1 MDRCRLPLLPL
12 LPAAEGELAAAEV
25 ADVDVVID
33 FLTSP
38 CRDLDRLR
46 SLRSFIRSEAGVP
59 DRANVLLHRA
69 SLSSKVI
76 LLPTLP
82 LLLLL
87 RAADD
92 ERGDDE
98 VVSFSRTGMVCVV

>member
-1 MDRCRLPLLPL
+1 LDRCRLPLLPL

-25 ADVDVVID
+25 VDVDAVID

-59 DRANVLLHRA
+59 DRANVALK
-69 SLSSKVI
+69 SSKVI
-76 LLPTLP
+76 L
-82 LLLLL
+82 
-87 RAADD
+87 
-92 ERGDDE
+92 
-98 VVSFSRTGMVCVV
+98 

>member
-12 LPAAEGELAAAEV
+12 LPAAEDELAAAAEV

-76 LLPTLP
+76 L
-82 LLLLL
+82 
-87 RAADD
+87 
-92 ERGDDE
+92 
-98 VVSFSRTGMVCVV
+98 

>member
-1 MDRCRLPLLPL
+1 MDRCRPLLL
-12 LPAAEGELAAAEV
+12 LPAAEGELAV
-25 ADVDVVID
+25 ADDVVID

-38 CRDLDRLR
+38 CRDRDRLR

-69 SLSSKVI
+69 SLSSTVI
-76 LLPTLP
+76 EWRLPLP
-82 LLLLL
+82 LLLLF
-87 RAADD
+87 RAADE

>member
-1 MDRCRLPLLPL
+1 MRVIRLPRHGASLPISIAVSCSADRQAVGKITRDGVFL
-12 LPAAEGELAAAEV
+12 EQLEMNPAQYLPEITETDLSG
-25 ADVDVVID
+25 DVVDID

-59 DRANVLLHRA
+59 DRANALLHRA

-76 LLPTLP
+76 L
-82 LLLLL
+82 
-87 RAADD
+87 
-92 ERGDDE
+92 
-98 VVSFSRTGMVCVV
+98 